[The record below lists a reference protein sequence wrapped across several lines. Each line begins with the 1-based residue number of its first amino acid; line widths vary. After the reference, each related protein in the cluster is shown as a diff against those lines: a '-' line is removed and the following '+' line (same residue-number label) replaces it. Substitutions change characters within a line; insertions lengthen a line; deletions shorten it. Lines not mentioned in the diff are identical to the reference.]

1 MTSTLS
7 ELRNAPAGN
16 VLLKRYL
23 MTRSRTES
31 LIAPLSAEDMVV
43 QSMPDASPAKWH
55 IAHTSWFF
63 ETFLLRENLADYR
76 PFDPTF
82 AYLFN
87 SYYEAVG
94 PRQPRPQRG
103 LMTRPAMGQ
112 VLEYRQ
118 YVDEHMRTLLQS
130 PVNKATSDLI
140 ELGLSHEE
148 QHQELLLMDILHLF
162 SLSSLK
168 PAYDPRW
175 ARDVSGRVVSSNRSK
190 AA

>member
-1 MTSTLS
+1 MISTSS
-7 ELRNAPAGN
+7 ELRDAPAGN

-23 MTRSRTES
+23 STRSRTES
-31 LIAPLSAEDMVV
+31 LIAPLSPEDMVV

-63 ETFLLRENLADYR
+63 ETFLLRENLLDYR
-76 PFDPTF
+76 PFDPAF

-103 LMTRPAMGQ
+103 LMTRPAMSQ
-112 VLEYRQ
+112 VLDYRKH
-118 YVDEHMRTLLQS
+118 VDEHMRTLLQS

-148 QHQELLLMDILHLF
+148 
-162 SLSSLK
+162 
-168 PAYDPRW
+168 
-175 ARDVSGRVVSSNRSK
+175 
-190 AA
+190 